1 MFSVSERK
9 VPMKK
14 ELKLIRMSD
23 IQPEEVNWLW
33 YPYIPFGKL
42 TIIQGDS
49 GEGKTSFVLA
59 VISAMTKG
67 EALLER
73 DSAEPVNVIY
83 QTAEDGLADTIRPR
97 LDALGADCSRV
108 LVIDESKKELSLSD
122 ERIKQAIEETDAK
135 LIVLDPLQ
143 AYLGADVDMHRANEV
158 RPILKRLGAV
168 AEQTGCAVVLIRHLN
183 KMMGQK
189 SGHRGMG
196 SVDFQAAA
204 RSVLLVGRTKDD
216 PHLRIVVPDKSSLAP
231 EGDSIAF
238 ALDPQ
243 FGFQWKGYCDCK
255 ADELLGG
262 KSQVQTKTMTAEDE
276 LKKLLTDTMAAEEAM
291 RHITEIGISERTL
304 KIAKK
309 NFGVISERKN
319 GQWFWLLP
327 NT

>member
-1 MFSVSERK
+1 MRK
-9 VPMKK
+9 DDPMKK

-23 IQPEEVNWLW
+23 VQPEEVNWLW

-49 GEGKTSFVLA
+49 GEGKTTFVLA

-67 EALLER
+67 EALPER

-158 RPILKRLGAV
+158 RPI
-168 AEQTGCAVVLIRHLN
+168 
-183 KMMGQK
+183 
-189 SGHRGMG
+189 S
-196 SVDFQAAA
+196 A
-204 RSVLLVGRTKDD
+204 RK
-216 PHLRIVVPDKSSLAP
+216 
-231 EGDSIAF
+231 
-238 ALDPQ
+238 Q
-243 FGFQWKGYCDCK
+243 
-255 ADELLGG
+255 
-262 KSQVQTKTMTAEDE
+262 
-276 LKKLLTDTMAAEEAM
+276 
-291 RHITEIGISERTL
+291 
-304 KIAKK
+304 
-309 NFGVISERKN
+309 
-319 GQWFWLLP
+319 
-327 NT
+327 